1 MKTYITERHILRQ
14 DISKKGIKLL
24 LHRLSGI
31 VTENINPNVKF
42 VQQESKMIKR
52 SIEVLWKRI
61 IEEILILFPHI
72 MCK

>member
-1 MKTYITERHILRQ
+1 MLPISENVYYRKTYFKTRYI
-14 DISKKGIKLL
+14 KKN
-24 LHRLSGI
+24 RLSGI